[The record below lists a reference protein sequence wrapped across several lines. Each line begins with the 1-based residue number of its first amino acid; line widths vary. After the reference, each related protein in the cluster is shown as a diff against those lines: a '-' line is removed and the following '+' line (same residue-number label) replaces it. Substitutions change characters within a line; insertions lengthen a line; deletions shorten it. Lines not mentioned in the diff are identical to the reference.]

1 MKPKQIISLATAAI
15 LAGCSPA
22 ELPGS
27 EETDGYMILAENG
40 EAIVQLRDGS
50 SPVVSFFIV
59 RAPSDALVSRRWE
72 VNGKPRDLTDTA
84 ELGRTWDRDDIIPE
98 GVEDSFSAL
107 VPDTGEITVRLVASY
122 KSGKV
127 YVPEVNYRY

>member
-1 MKPKQIISLATAAI
+1 MKTKQIISLATAAL
-15 LAGCSPA
+15 LAGCSPGDI
-22 ELPGS
+22 PGS
-27 EETDGYMILAENG
+27 EENDGYMILAENG
-40 EAIVQLRDGS
+40 EAIVQLRAGS

-59 RAPSDALVSRRWE
+59 RAPSDALVGRRWE
-72 VNGKPRDLTDTA
+72 VNGKSRDLTDTA

-107 VPDTGEITVRLVASY
+107 VPDTGEITVRLVATY

-127 YVPEVNYRY
+127 YDPEVKYPY